1 MSIPLLPQK
10 HARLNETILGIGAIT
25 LNELTAPQT
34 VDSVWEKLK
43 TLKAKKMLPDRVL
56 FEDLVLTL
64 DFLYAL
70 RAITIDQEGVLSRCV

>member
-1 MSIPLLPQK
+1 MNLPLLPQK

-25 LNELTAPQT
+25 LNELTTPQT
-34 VDSVWEKLK
+34 VDEVWDKLK
-43 TLKAKKMLPDRVL
+43 TLKSKKMLPDRVS

-70 RAITIDQEGVLSRCV
+70 RTITLNEEGALSRCA